1 MDIFIQQHYVC
12 LTLRSWRHHN
22 VQCLSHLNLMLFSP
36 PPPTAL
42 RGLNSRQINLR
53 TCVPGPP
60 FKKKTKN
67 LSKLRIQRT
76 FLPAC
81 NLLCESGLQYLG
93 GSYLKFWKATDQS
106 IFQRS
111 RTKNALFLNGT
122 ESKAEERLTEGCPDF
137 YMPQEHFLKSSNSAT
152 RTLTSGEPRLGCE
165 LLKDWHSHPGSSFCS
180 T

>member
-60 FKKKTKN
+60 FKKKKKN
-67 LSKLRIQRT
+67 YQNSGYSERS
-76 FLPAC
+76 FLPAIC
-81 NLLCESGLQYLG
+81 FVNQAYSTLE
-93 GSYLKFWKATDQS
+93 AVT
-106 IFQRS
+106 
-111 RTKNALFLNGT
+111 LNF
-122 ESKAEERLTEGCPDF
+122 EKQQINPYFKDPE
-137 YMPQEHFLKSSNSAT
+137 Q
-152 RTLTSGEPRLGCE
+152 RTLSFWMALKARQKKGWQKDALISTCLRNIFWRAPIQRLE
-165 LLKDWHSHPGSSFCS
+165 L
-180 T
+180 